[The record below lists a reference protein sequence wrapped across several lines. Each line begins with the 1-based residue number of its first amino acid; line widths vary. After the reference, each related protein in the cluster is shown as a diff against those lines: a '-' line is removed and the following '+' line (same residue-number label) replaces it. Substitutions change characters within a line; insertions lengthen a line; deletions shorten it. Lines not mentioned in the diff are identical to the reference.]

1 MSGVAHVAARGV
13 SVSESLPTET
23 HRAPMRP
30 AAAPPTDG
38 APSQFARMLH
48 GIGQEINHGEA
59 MVHAALNSAGGNLG
73 ATELL
78 ALQAGMYRYSES
90 IDLAS
95 RLVDHAT
102 SSLKTVIQGSG
113 Q

>member
-1 MSGVAHVAARGV
+1 MSGVAHVAVRVA
-13 SVSESLPTET
+13 SESRLSET
-23 HRAPMRP
+23 PQAAKAPVSAHP
-30 AAAPPTDG
+30 ADAE
-38 APSQFARMLH
+38 PSQFARMVH
-48 GIGQEINHGEA
+48 GIGREINTGEA
-59 MVHAALNSAGGNLG
+59 MVHAALNSGGSNLG